1 MRRCGGLRGLRWRL
15 TVALTLALL
24 VPLGSAARASVATT
38 TVDRTFV
45 CSVKFGGQSGRYLD
59 VAAGTKVRGEPAWSL
74 IYTALK
80 KRGTKFVT
88 QLYFDSATQ
97 GLRVD
102 ASLCKHSSR
111 RVALRSSKLKSG
123 QTVTS
128 NFVGYFS
135 DRCPVA
141 RRALVRVRL
150 RESGGIPVS
159 AQVAVISD
167 NPKKAP
173 IADEIWSATRV
184 RYFVANN
191 CVDRGPHTGP

>member
-1 MRRCGGLRGLRWRL
+1 M
-15 TVALTLALL
+15 
-24 VPLGSAARASVATT
+24 ATT
-38 TVDRTFV
+38 TIDRTFV
-45 CSVKFGGQSGRYLD
+45 CSVKFGGRSGRYLD
-59 VAAGTKVRGEPAWSL
+59 VAAGTKASGRPAWSL
-74 IYTALK
+74 IYTASK

-88 QLYFDSATQ
+88 QLFFDSATQ

-128 NFVGYFS
+128 SFVGYFS

-150 RESGGIPVS
+150 RESGGAPVS

-173 IADEIWSATRV
+173 IADEIWSPTRV
-184 RYFVANN
+184 RYFVAHD
-191 CVDRGPHTGP
+191 CVDRGPQIGP